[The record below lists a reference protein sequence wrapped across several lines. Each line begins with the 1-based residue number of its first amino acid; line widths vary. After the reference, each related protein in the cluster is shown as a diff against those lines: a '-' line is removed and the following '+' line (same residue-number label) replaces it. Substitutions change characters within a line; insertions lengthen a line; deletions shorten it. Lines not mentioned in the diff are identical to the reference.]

1 MQTLQYSCFSSKISE
16 KTLSFFTLCKC
27 PYIVNGI
34 ISMINMDSELLVDLM
49 PVQFRP
55 LSNEL

>member
-27 PYIVNGI
+27 PLIANGL
-34 ISMINMDSELLVDLM
+34 ISMINIGREVLVDLFPM
-49 PVQFRP
+49 QFRP
-55 LSNEL
+55 LFNEL